1 MTNSHTIANGVTG
14 VLASASGFM
23 VTFVEALEA
32 WVRLS
37 TAIVLLFVA
46 LISLRNLIRSS
57 NEKAKNKR

>member
-1 MTNSHTIANGVTG
+1 MSNSHTIANGVTG

-23 VTFVEALEA
+23 VTFIEAMEA

-37 TAIVLLFVA
+37 TAVVLLFVA

-57 NEKAKNKR
+57 NGKAKNKR

>member
-1 MTNSHTIANGVTG
+1 MTNSHTITNGVTG

-23 VTFVEALEA
+23 VTFIEAMEA

-37 TAIVLLFVA
+37 TAVVLLFVA

>member
-1 MTNSHTIANGVTG
+1 MSNSHTIANGVTG

-23 VTFVEALEA
+23 VTFIEAMEA

-37 TAIVLLFVA
+37 TAVVLLFVA